1 MISKATAPGKII
13 LFGEHFVVHGT
24 HAVVCAINKRV
35 SVTSET
41 NDTAAISIES
51 SLGKAAIPITED
63 VDTVEKKFR
72 PFFFIAKEVISDH
85 NFKNGINIK
94 IESDIPIGAGLGSSS
109 ACCVAGAASISNLF
123 SKPDISQILDMSI
136 DAERTIFPKTSG
148 ADCTVSALGGI
159 IEYQKESDPKS
170 IKTEHDFDFVVVNSQ
185 KMHNTDAVV
194 SRVNQFKEK
203 NEDAFSEL
211 CKEEDNLIS
220 KAVDSLQTVDLDII
234 GKCMSQNQIFLERI
248 GVSNNV
254 LLDIV
259 KSIEKETFGAKLTG
273 AGDGG
278 CVIALTEK
286 SKKDSVVKN
295 MSQKYETFPVTIEK
309 TGMQVNITN

>member
-1 MISKATAPGKII
+1 MVG
-13 LFGEHFVVHGT
+13 
-24 HAVVCAINKRV
+24 AINKV
-35 SVTSET
+35 VTVTSEK
-41 NDTAAISIES
+41 NDTAAISIS
-51 SLGKAAIPITED
+51 STLGKTTIPITEE
-63 VDTVEKKFR
+63 VETVEKKFR

-85 NFKNGINIK
+85 NFKNGINIL
-94 IESDIPIGAGLGSSS
+94 IESEIPIGAGLGSSS
-109 ACCVAGAASISNLF
+109 ACCVAASASISNLF
-123 SKPDISQILDMSI
+123 AKPDLSEILDLAI
-136 DAERTIFPKTSG
+136 DAERTIFPRTSG

-159 IEYQKESDPKS
+159 IEYQKETDSKS

-194 SRVNQFKEK
+194 SRVNKFKDD
-203 NEDAFSEL
+203 NADTFSDL
-211 CKEEDNLIS
+211 CTEENKLIT
-220 KAVDSLQTVDLDII
+220 KAIDSLQTFDLETV

-248 GVSNNV
+248 GVANDV

-278 CVIALTEK
+278 CVIALTDK
-286 SKKDSVVKN
+286 NNKDSVVEN
-295 MSQKYETFPVTIEK
+295 MSTKYETFPITIEK

>member
-1 MISKATAPGKII
+1 LISKATAPGKII

-220 KAVDSLQTVDLDII
+220 KAVDSLQTFDLDII

>member
-51 SLGKAAIPITED
+51 SLVKAAIPIPED

-220 KAVDSLQTVDLDII
+220 KAVDSLQTFDLDII

>member
-159 IEYQKESDPKS
+159 IEYQKESDTKS

-211 CKEEDNLIS
+211 CKEEDNLIL
-220 KAVDSLQTVDLDII
+220 KAVDSLQTFDLDII

>member
-220 KAVDSLQTVDLDII
+220 KAVYSLQTFDLDII

-286 SKKDSVVKN
+286 SKKDYVVKN

>member
-123 SKPDISQILDMSI
+123 SKPDISQILYMSI

-220 KAVDSLQTVDLDII
+220 KAVDSLQTFDLDII

>member
-159 IEYQKESDPKS
+159 IEYQKESEPKS

-220 KAVDSLQTVDLDII
+220 KAVDSLQTFDLDII

>member
-109 ACCVAGAASISNLF
+109 ACCVAGAASISNL
-123 SKPDISQILDMSI
+123 ILDLSI

-220 KAVDSLQTVDLDII
+220 KAVDSLQTFDLDII

>member
-220 KAVDSLQTVDLDII
+220 KAVYSLQTFDLDII

-278 CVIALTEK
+278 CVIALTE
-286 SKKDSVVKN
+286 
-295 MSQKYETFPVTIEK
+295 
-309 TGMQVNITN
+309 

>member
-1 MISKATAPGKII
+1 MISKASAPGKII

-24 HAVVCAINKRV
+24 RAIVGAINKRV
-35 SVTSET
+35 TVTSEK
-41 NDTAAISIES
+41 NDTAAISISS
-51 SLGKAAIPITED
+51 SLGKTIIPITEE
-63 VDTVEKKFR
+63 VDGVEKKFR

-85 NFKNGINIK
+85 NFQNGVNIEIK
-94 IESDIPIGAGLGSSS
+94 SNIPIGAGLGSSS
-109 ACCVAGAASISNLF
+109 ACCVAAAASVSNLF
-123 SKPDISQILDMSI
+123 SRVDISQVLDLAI
-136 DAERTIFPKTSG
+136 DAERTIFPRTSG

-159 IEYQKESDPKS
+159 IEYQKEHDSKA

-185 KMHNTDAVV
+185 KMHNTDVVV
-194 SRVNQFKEK
+194 SRVNKFKDD
-203 NEDAFSEL
+203 NANAFSEL
-211 CKEEDNLIS
+211 CTEEDNLIT
-220 KAVDSLQTVDLDII
+220 KAVDSLQTFDLETI

-248 GVSNNV
+248 GVSNDV

-286 SKKDSVVKN
+286 TKKDSVVQN
-295 MSQKYETFPVTIEK
+295 MSAKYETYPVTIEK
-309 TGMQVNITN
+309 TGIQLNITN

>member
-13 LFGEHFVVHGT
+13 IFGEHFVVHGT
-24 HAVVCAINKRV
+24 RAIVGAINKRV
-35 SVTSET
+35 TITSEK
-41 NDTAAISIES
+41 NDTATISISS
-51 SLGKAAIPITED
+51 SLGKTTIPITEE

-72 PFFFIAKEVISDH
+72 PFFFIAKEVINDY
-85 NFKNGINIK
+85 NFKNGITID
-94 IESDIPIGAGLGSSS
+94 IQSDIPIGAGLGSSS
-109 ACCVAGAASISNLF
+109 ACCVAAAASVSNLF
-123 SKPDISQILDMSI
+123 SRVDISQVLDSAI
-136 DAERTIFPKTSG
+136 DAERTIFPRTSG

-159 IEYQKESDPKS
+159 IEYQKEHDPKT

-185 KMHNTDAVV
+185 KMHNTDVVV
-194 SRVNQFKEK
+194 SRVNKFKDD
-203 NEDAFSEL
+203 NANAFSEL
-211 CKEEDNLIS
+211 CTEEDNLIT
-220 KAVDSLQTVDLDII
+220 KAVDSLQTFDLETI

-248 GVSNNV
+248 GISNDV

-286 SKKDSVVKN
+286 TKKDSVVHN
-295 MSQKYETFPVTIEK
+295 MSAKYETYPVAIEK
-309 TGMQVNITN
+309 TGIQLNITN

>member
-211 CKEEDNLIS
+211 CKEEDNLIL
-220 KAVDSLQTVDLDII
+220 KAVDSLQTFDLDII

>member
-94 IESDIPIGAGLGSSS
+94 IESDIPIGAGLGSST
-109 ACCVAGAASISNLF
+109 ACCVAGAATISNLI

-220 KAVDSLQTVDLDII
+220 KAVDSLQTFDLDII

>member
-220 KAVDSLQTVDLDII
+220 KAVDSLQTFDLDII

-295 MSQKYETFPVTIEK
+295 MSQKYETFPLTIEK

>member
-220 KAVDSLQTVDLDII
+220 KAVYSLQTFDLDII

-295 MSQKYETFPVTIEK
+295 MSQKYETFPVTIEI
-309 TGMQVNITN
+309 TGMEVNITN

>member
-13 LFGEHFVVHGT
+13 IFGEHFVVHGT
-24 HAVVCAINKRV
+24 RAIVGAINKRV
-35 SVTSET
+35 TITSEK
-41 NDTAAISIES
+41 NDTATISISS
-51 SLGKAAIPITED
+51 SLGKTTIPITEE

-72 PFFFIAKEVISDH
+72 PFFFIAKEVINDY
-85 NFKNGINIK
+85 NFKNGITID
-94 IESDIPIGAGLGSSS
+94 IQSDIPIGAGLGSSS
-109 ACCVAGAASISNLF
+109 ACCVAAAASVSNLF
-123 SKPDISQILDMSI
+123 SRTDISQVLDLAI

-159 IEYQKESDPKS
+159 IEYQKEHDPKA

-194 SRVNQFKEK
+194 SRVNKFKDD
-203 NEDAFSEL
+203 NADVFSEL
-211 CKEEDNLIS
+211 CAEEDNLIT
-220 KAVDSLQTVDLDII
+220 KAISSLQTFDLETV

-248 GVSNNV
+248 GVSNDV

-286 SKKDSVVKN
+286 SKKDYVVKN
-295 MSQKYETFPVTIEK
+295 MSTKYETYPVTIEK
-309 TGMQVNITN
+309 TGIQLNISN

>member
-194 SRVNQFKEK
+194 SRVNQFK
-203 NEDAFSEL
+203 
-211 CKEEDNLIS
+211 
-220 KAVDSLQTVDLDII
+220 
-234 GKCMSQNQIFLERI
+234 
-248 GVSNNV
+248 
-254 LLDIV
+254 
-259 KSIEKETFGAKLTG
+259 
-273 AGDGG
+273 
-278 CVIALTEK
+278 
-286 SKKDSVVKN
+286 
-295 MSQKYETFPVTIEK
+295 
-309 TGMQVNITN
+309 